1 MANENEECLTLI
13 TISYHYTT
21 ILTYL
26 LLPRLEKH
34 DHTHLILDAER
45 KQVFKKKKKI
55 EAQ

>member
-21 ILTYL
+21 ILIYYF
-26 LLPRLEKH
+26 
-34 DHTHLILDAER
+34 LDWENMITR
-45 KQVFKKKKKI
+45 TCFWKQKGNRFSKKKI

>member
-26 LLPRLEKH
+26 LLPRLGKH
-34 DHTHLILDAER
+34 DHTHLILEAER
-45 KQVFKKKKKI
+45 KQVFKK
-55 EAQ
+55 EN